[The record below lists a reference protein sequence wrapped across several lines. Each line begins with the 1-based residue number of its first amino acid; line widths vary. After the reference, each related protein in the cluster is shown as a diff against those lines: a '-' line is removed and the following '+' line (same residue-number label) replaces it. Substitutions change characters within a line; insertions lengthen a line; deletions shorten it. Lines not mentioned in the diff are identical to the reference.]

1 MTKGYKYP
9 PAIQAVYDHEQ
20 KMIRIEGCQPEVC
33 PHCSQRTLWPKS
45 HQVRNALSRFESK
58 TYICPPCGRGEAGK
72 LSEDAVELA
81 EMEKRVD
88 ESDK

>member
-20 KMIRIEGCQPEVC
+20 KEIRLAGCKPERC

-45 HQVRNALSRFESK
+45 HQVRNALSRVDSK
-58 TYICPPCGRGEAGK
+58 TYICSPCGSGEGGRLTA
-72 LSEDAVELA
+72 DAVALA
-81 EMEKRVD
+81 EMEKGVN
-88 ESDK
+88 EN